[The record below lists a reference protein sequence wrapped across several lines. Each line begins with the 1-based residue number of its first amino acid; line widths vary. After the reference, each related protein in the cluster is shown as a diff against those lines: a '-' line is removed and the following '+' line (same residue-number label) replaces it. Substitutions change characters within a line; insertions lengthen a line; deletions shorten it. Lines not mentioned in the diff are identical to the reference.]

1 MNYSTRRNTLVHTV
15 VADLR
20 QMILSGQIRPGE
32 FLPPRK
38 ELAAKFGVGLS
49 TIHEAVQALAAV
61 GMVSSHPGV
70 GTWVREDALETL
82 IHPTVI
88 EARMG
93 DLNARQ
99 VYEARSVIEVA
110 LTEFAAQRATPEEIG
125 RIWAALEAMET
136 AGDDAEAFVEADL
149 EFHLAVARAGQ
160 NELLEQLYH
169 LARSLLSEVITEMV
183 KLPNVKEDAIR
194 LQRAIA
200 QAIEQHNP
208 SQARR
213 AALKHMR
220 SVEHILNTLDAIS
233 DDK

>member
-1 MNYSTRRNTLVHTV
+1 MEYPAHRPTLVDRV
-15 VADLR
+15 VQQLR
-20 QMILSGQIRPGE
+20 QLITSGQIQPGE

-38 ELAAKFGVGLS
+38 TLAARFGVGLS

-70 GTWVREDALETL
+70 GTWVREDAFETL
-82 IHPTVI
+82 IPPTLL
-88 EARMG
+88 EARLG

-99 VYEARSVIEVA
+99 IYEARSVIEVA
-110 LTEFAAQRATPEEIG
+110 LTEFAAQRATPEAVE
-125 RIWAALEAMET
+125 RIQTALQAMEA
-136 AGDDAEAFVEADL
+136 AGDNLDLFVEADL

-160 NELLEQLYH
+160 NELLEQFYH
-169 LARSLLSEVITEMV
+169 LARTLLSEIITEMV
-183 KLPNVKEDAIR
+183 KLPNVKEEAIR

-200 QAIEQHNP
+200 QAIEHHNP

-220 SVEHILNTLDAIS
+220 SVEHILNTLDVIA
-233 DDK
+233 DNK